1 MRAAGGWVFPDG
13 TTVASLSD
21 CYIAVG
27 AGWRISQADVQPKRP
42 TRRHRMDPIP
52 VPPTSEEVVAQVQ
65 DDATLL
71 PIPTAHAAPT
81 ASELQ
86 PDAQPSA
93 ADLAKLAE
101 GAGNQPLLA
110 LALAVLA
117 VVGGGSAWKLWTK
130 RSEQA
135 HELAMK
141 RLELDAATMNGTA
154 QPPPCQAKQAEVEA
168 KLAAMEARLA
178 KAEKASLALPADF
191 DADELTGRLG
201 KVEAAIR
208 RMGVKPPATK
218 GGAK

>member
-1 MRAAGGWVFPDG
+1 
-13 TTVASLSD
+13 
-21 CYIAVG
+21 
-27 AGWRISQADVQPKRP
+27 
-42 TRRHRMDPIP
+42 MDPIP

-65 DDATLL
+65 DDASLL
-71 PIPTAHAAPT
+71 PISAAHAAPI
-81 ASELQ
+81 AGELQ

-141 RLELDAATMNGTA
+141 RLELDSATMNGTA
-154 QPPPCQAKQAEVEA
+154 QPPPCQTKQAETEA
-168 KLAAMEARLA
+168 RLVSMEARLA

-218 GGAK
+218 GGTK

>member
-1 MRAAGGWVFPDG
+1 MEP
-13 TTVASLSD
+13 L
-21 CYIAVG
+21 
-27 AGWRISQADVQPKRP
+27 
-42 TRRHRMDPIP
+42 P

-65 DDATLL
+65 DDASLL
-71 PIPTAHAAPT
+71 PIAAAHAAPV
-81 ASELQ
+81 AGELQ

-101 GAGNQPLLA
+101 GAGGQPFLA

-130 RSEQA
+130 RSEQT

-141 RLELDAATMNGTA
+141 RLELDSATMNGTT
-154 QPPPCQAKQAEVEA
+154 QPPPCQTKQAETEA
-168 KLAAMEARLA
+168 RLVSMEARLA
-178 KAEKASLALPADF
+178 KAEKASIALPADF

-201 KVEAAIR
+201 KVEAAVR

>member
-1 MRAAGGWVFPDG
+1 
-13 TTVASLSD
+13 
-21 CYIAVG
+21 
-27 AGWRISQADVQPKRP
+27 
-42 TRRHRMDPIP
+42 MDPISI
-52 VPPTSEEVVAQVQ
+52 PPTSEEVVGQVQ
-65 DDATLL
+65 DDASLL
-71 PIPTAHAAPT
+71 PIPAAHAAPV
-81 ASELQ
+81 AGELQ

-93 ADLAKLAE
+93 ADLAKLAD
-101 GAGNQPLLA
+101 GTGGNPMLA
-110 LALAVLA
+110 LGLAILA

-168 KLAAMEARLA
+168 KLVALEARIA

-191 DADELTGRLG
+191 DADELTGRIG

-208 RMGVKPPATK
+208 RMGVKPPAK
-218 GGAK
+218 AGGK

>member
-1 MRAAGGWVFPDG
+1 
-13 TTVASLSD
+13 
-21 CYIAVG
+21 
-27 AGWRISQADVQPKRP
+27 
-42 TRRHRMDPIP
+42 MDPLP

-65 DDATLL
+65 DDASLL
-71 PIPTAHAAPT
+71 PIAAAHAAPV
-81 ASELQ
+81 AGELQ
-86 PDAQPSA
+86 PEAQPSA

-141 RLELDAATMNGTA
+141 RLELDSATMNGTA
-154 QPPPCQAKQAEVEA
+154 QPPPCQAKQAEVDA

-218 GGAK
+218 GGTK

>member
-1 MRAAGGWVFPDG
+1 
-13 TTVASLSD
+13 
-21 CYIAVG
+21 
-27 AGWRISQADVQPKRP
+27 
-42 TRRHRMDPIP
+42 MDPVP
-52 VPPTSEEVVAQVQ
+52 VTLPEEHAVAQVQ

-71 PIPTAHAAPT
+71 PIPTAHAAPV

-101 GAGNQPLLA
+101 GAGDNPMLA
-110 LALAVLA
+110 LGLAVLA

-168 KLAAMEARLA
+168 KLAAMEARLG
-178 KAEKASLALPADF
+178 KVEKASLGLPADF

-208 RMGVKPPATK
+208 RMGVKPLATK

>member
-1 MRAAGGWVFPDG
+1 
-13 TTVASLSD
+13 
-21 CYIAVG
+21 
-27 AGWRISQADVQPKRP
+27 
-42 TRRHRMDPIP
+42 MDPLP

-65 DDATLL
+65 DDASLL
-71 PIPTAHAAPT
+71 PISAAHAAPV
-81 ASELQ
+81 AGELQ
-86 PDAQPSA
+86 PEAQPSA

-110 LALAVLA
+110 LALAILA

-141 RLELDAATMNGTA
+141 RLELDSATVNGTA
-154 QPPPCQAKQAEVEA
+154 QPPPCQAKQAEVDA

-201 KVEAAIR
+201 KVESAIR

-218 GGAK
+218 GGTK

>member
-1 MRAAGGWVFPDG
+1 
-13 TTVASLSD
+13 
-21 CYIAVG
+21 
-27 AGWRISQADVQPKRP
+27 
-42 TRRHRMDPIP
+42 MDPIP
-52 VPPTSEEVVAQVQ
+52 VPPTSEEVVNQVQ
-65 DDATLL
+65 DDALLL
-71 PIPTAHAAPT
+71 PIPAAHATPL

-86 PDAQPSA
+86 PEAQPSA
-93 ADLAKLAE
+93 ADLAKLAG
-101 GAGNQPLLA
+101 GAGNQPFLA

-141 RLELDAATMNGTA
+141 RLEFDAATMNGTA

-178 KAEKASLALPADF
+178 KVEKASLALPADF

>member
-1 MRAAGGWVFPDG
+1 MEPV
-13 TTVASLSD
+13 
-21 CYIAVG
+21 
-27 AGWRISQADVQPKRP
+27 
-42 TRRHRMDPIP
+42 P
-52 VPPTSEEVVAQVQ
+52 VPPTSEDVIAQVQ
-65 DDATLL
+65 DDASLL
-71 PIPTAHAAPT
+71 PIAAAHAAPV

-86 PDAQPSA
+86 PDAQPNA

-130 RSEQA
+130 RSEQG

-141 RLELDAATMNGTA
+141 RLEMEAATMNGTA
-154 QPPPCQAKQAEVEA
+154 QPPPCQAKQAEMETRLVS
-168 KLAAMEARLA
+168 MEARLA

-218 GGAK
+218 GGTK